1 MKTILLDMPLH
12 PQGLAILNAAGHEV
26 IGPLPSDTP
35 ERRAI
40 FARAHAIIIG
50 SAWQINDETLA
61 QSATVQVVGR
71 PGIGIDNIDLADAT
85 KHGVCVV
92 HTPDAPTQSTAE
104 HAFSLLI
111 ALAKQT
117 LRIDRDFHAK
127 GWNSK
132 NAVPLSIELKGKTL
146 GLVGLGRIGGTI
158 AKMARGFDMRVICF
172 DPYVTAE
179 RAAQTGVE
187 LRPSLSDVL
196 AEADFVSL
204 HCALTPQTRG
214 LIGPGELKTMKR
226 TAYLVNCARG
236 PVINE
241 AALIDALRAGTIAG
255 AGIDVFEEEPTP
267 AGNPL
272 LALDNV
278 VLSPHV
284 ASRTEDGVYQMSVGA
299 AEEVCA
305 VLRGEPP
312 RWLANREVWAKR
324 RA

>member
-1 MKTILLDMPLH
+1 MKTVLLDMPLH
-12 PQGLAILNAAGHEV
+12 PQGLAILQAAGHEV
-26 IGPLPSDTP
+26 IGPMAADTP
-35 ERRAI
+35 ERRAV

-50 SAWQINDETLA
+50 SAWQINDETLD
-61 QSATVQVVGR
+61 QSPTVQVVGR
-71 PGIGIDNIDLADAT
+71 PGIGIDNIDLDAAT
-85 KHGVCVV
+85 RHGACVV

-117 LRIDRDFHAK
+117 LRIDHDFRAK

-132 NAVPLSIELKGKTL
+132 NVIPNSIELKGKTL
-146 GLVGLGRIGGTI
+146 GLVGLGRIGGSV
-158 AKMARGFDMRVICF
+158 AKMARGFDMRVVCF
-172 DPYVTAE
+172 DPYVGAE

-187 LRPSLSDVL
+187 LRAALGEVL

-214 LIGPGELKTMKR
+214 LIGRRELSAMKR
-226 TAYLVNCARG
+226 TAYLINCARG
-236 PVINE
+236 PVIDE

-255 AGIDVFEEEPTP
+255 AALDVFEVEPTP
-267 AGNPL
+267 ADNPL
-272 LALDNV
+272 LTLDNV
-278 VLSPHV
+278 VLTPHV
-284 ASRTEDGVYQMSVGA
+284 ASRTEDGVYQMGVGA

-305 VLRGEPP
+305 VLRGEHP